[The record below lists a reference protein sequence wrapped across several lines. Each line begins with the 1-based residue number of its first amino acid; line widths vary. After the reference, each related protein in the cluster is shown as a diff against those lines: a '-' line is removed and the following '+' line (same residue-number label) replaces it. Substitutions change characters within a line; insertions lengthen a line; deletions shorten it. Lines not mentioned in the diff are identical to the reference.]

1 MRLDLPLMDR
11 KWNRVDCLKISRNE
25 QAKINKEKVFSL
37 YKSGVKM
44 SQISKQLSMLYTTVW
59 AIVKRRDQ

>member
-11 KWNRVDCLKISRNE
+11 KWNREDCLKISRNE